1 MAENVPENAL
11 FVCFGAMS
19 NVGMM
24 TGLAAI
30 EAVKQVD
37 PGKAGI
43 FCLGG
48 LPTQA
53 PSVLAKTQAVKR
65 IITVDGCALNCSR
78 KIVEQAGFTPSRT
91 INLVTDCGI
100 QKKSSSQFDPE
111 EMQPAIAAIVDAING
126 DHESVEKE

>member
-1 MAENVPENAL
+1 MAENIPENAL

-30 EAVKQVD
+30 EAVKQVE

-53 PSVLAKTQAVKR
+53 PSVLSKTQAVKR

-78 KIVEQAGFTPSRT
+78 KIVEQAGFIPAQT

-100 QKKSSSQFDPE
+100 QKKPSSQFDQG
-111 EMQPAIAAIVDAING
+111 EMRPAIEAIINAING
-126 DHESVEKE
+126 NGELGHG

>member
-1 MAENVPENAL
+1 MAEQVPENAL

-24 TGLAAI
+24 TGLASI
-30 EAVKQVD
+30 EAVKQVE

-53 PSVLAKTQAVKR
+53 PTVISKTQAAKR
-65 IITVDGCALNCSR
+65 IITVDGCTLNCSR
-78 KIVEQAGFTPSRT
+78 KIVEQAGFTPART

-100 QKKSSSQFDPE
+100 QKKSSSQFNAD
-111 EMQPAIAAIVDAING
+111 EMQPAIEAIVNAING
-126 DHESVEKE
+126 D

>member
-1 MAENVPENAL
+1 MTENVPETAL

-30 EAVKQVD
+30 EAVKKVE

-53 PSVLAKTQAVKR
+53 PTVIAKTQAVKR
-65 IITVDGCALNCSR
+65 IVTVDGCPLNCSR
-78 KIVEQAGFTPSRT
+78 KIVEQAGFTPTKT

-100 QKKSSSQFDPE
+100 QKKPASEYKQEDME
-111 EMQPAIAAIVDAING
+111 PAIKAIVDTIIAA
-126 DHESVEKE
+126 

>member
-1 MAENVPENAL
+1 MAEQIPENAL

-30 EAVKQVD
+30 EAVKQVE

-48 LPTQA
+48 LPTHA
-53 PSVLAKTQAVKR
+53 LTVISKTQAAKR

-78 KIVEQAGFTPSRT
+78 KIVEQAGFTPAKT

-100 QKKSSSQFDPE
+100 QKRPSSQYNAE
-111 EMQPAIAAIVDAING
+111 EMQPALEAIVNAING
-126 DHESVEKE
+126 D